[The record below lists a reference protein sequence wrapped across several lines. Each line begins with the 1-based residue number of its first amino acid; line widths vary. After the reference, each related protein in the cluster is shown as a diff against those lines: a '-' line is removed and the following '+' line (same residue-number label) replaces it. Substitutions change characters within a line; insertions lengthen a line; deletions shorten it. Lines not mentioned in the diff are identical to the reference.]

1 MGKRTSPVHRFLQTK
16 DCETKVACDGNTLIG
31 PKALET
37 KTCKPCQDKLAQRAL
52 AKARAHK
59 LTKKEEE

>member
-1 MGKRTSPVHRFLQTK
+1 MRKRPTPSVRYLKTK